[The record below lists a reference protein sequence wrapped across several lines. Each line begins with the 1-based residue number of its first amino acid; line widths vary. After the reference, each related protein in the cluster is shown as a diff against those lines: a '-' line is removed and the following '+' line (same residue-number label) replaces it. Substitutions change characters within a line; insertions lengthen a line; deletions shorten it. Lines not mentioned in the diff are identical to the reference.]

1 MEESDIQGKIS
12 DLEAKLEKM
21 ASETTDEEE
30 QQKQKDLY
38 IELGDAYLEGNM
50 PEKAIQLYEDLL
62 AKPQETLYATAYY
75 ELGKIT
81 LDQDDYQTTHTHFK
95 NAIEWAKKTNDENTA
110 AKAHHAYAYLLLQLD
125 GNTPQKEE
133 AFLSHIH
140 EAILLFRKHKK
151 YENLGK
157 TFMVL
162 TGFTQ
167 AHYGIS
173 EAIGYYAQ
181 LLEDTEA
188 KEESELLG
196 FIHYQL
202 GMYYESDENPEASF
216 RHFEQALHYKS
227 KHGIS
232 VDLGETYYH
241 LGLLYDERG
250 NPEKAFEYNVIALR
264 HMLQMTEMSTHIGMA
279 VIFVQSGMTDCDNE
293 ALKQEAQALL
303 EEAQKRDLMP
313 EEEEEESSEV
323 YDYDAPQIV
332 EVLEQTREDMEKA
345 EGLALE
351 DLKKAYEEQ
360 KTALPE
366 NAETFA
372 ETAYNLLA
380 KLEEGIDRSVFSFLA
395 RKKNKARKSALEEV
409 LKETKTSLQN
419 LLKNPEDSTHSLEPW
434 LEKLEKDF
442 EE

>member
-1 MEESDIQGKIS
+1 MEEPAIQDKIS
-12 DLEAKLEKM
+12 DLETKLEKI
-21 ASETTDEEE
+21 ASETTDETE

-38 IELGDAYLEGNM
+38 IELGEAYLEGDM
-50 PEKAIQLYEDLL
+50 PKKATQLYEDLL
-62 AKPQETLYATAYY
+62 AKPQETLYAVAYY

-81 LDQDDYQTTHTHFK
+81 LDQDDYQTTHAHFK
-95 NAIEWAKKTNDENTA
+95 NAVEWAKKTNDENTA

-125 GNTPQKEE
+125 SNTPQKEE

-140 EAILLFRKHKK
+140 EAIQLFRKHKK

-157 TFMVL
+157 AFMVL

-167 AHYGIS
+167 AHYGIG
-173 EAIGYYAQ
+173 EAIGYYTQ

-227 KHGIS
+227 KHDIS

-279 VIFVQSGMTDCDNE
+279 VIFVQSGVADCDNE
-293 ALKQEAQALL
+293 TLKQEAQTLL

-313 EEEEEESSEV
+313 EEETSEV
-323 YDYDAPQIV
+323 YDYDAPQIA

-395 RKKNKARKSALEEV
+395 RKKNKARKSELEEV
-409 LKETKTSLQN
+409 LKETKASLQN
-419 LLKNPEDSTHSLEPW
+419 LLKNPGDGTNSLEPW